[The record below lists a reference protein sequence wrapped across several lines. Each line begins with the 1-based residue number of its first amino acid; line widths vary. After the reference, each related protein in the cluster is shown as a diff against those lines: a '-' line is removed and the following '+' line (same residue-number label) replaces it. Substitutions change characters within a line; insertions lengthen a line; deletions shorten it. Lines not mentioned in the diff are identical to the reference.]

1 MNYKLGRNKA
11 VFDKRALKLEKY
23 LAPTLIPPTSINWWA
38 KIGNNPY
45 QMFLNDSL
53 GICTCAAA
61 AHYIMNWTANSSTLI
76 TPTNDDVLRAY
87 EAITGYTPNNPA
99 TDNGAVELEVLKY
112 WQTTGIANHKI
123 GATTWQYTT
132 GNIIGGH
139 AIPSFSFSENT
150 FEYITWG
157 AVQSATYDWVTNRTE
172 EAYALISQDWIN
184 NTGLSPSGFNMDQLV
199 ADLIQVQN

>member
-1 MNYKLGRNKA
+1 
-11 VFDKRALKLEKY
+11 
-23 LAPTLIPPTSINWWA
+23 
-38 KIGNNPY
+38 
-45 QMFLNDSL
+45 MFLNDSL

-123 GATTWQYTT
+123 GAFVSVNPKNILHLKIAIWLFGGVYTGVDLTEDDMNAVESGITTWQYTT